1 MKGMIRASEEL
12 TRTMSLLPH
21 FSVPKQKLVCLKG
34 VTAKTHSQGDRQPLV
49 SNQKTILTGTG
60 RKAGYRGREKGRL

>member
-1 MKGMIRASEEL
+1 MKGMISFG
-12 TRTMSLLPH
+12 RTDEDHESPSSFQCPKAKARLP
-21 FSVPKQKLVCLKG
+21 QG